1 MSNNENVNKEERA
14 SFKPTLSRTMSVN
27 VHENEYALSKPVM
40 TWAYTLDTGACNDP
54 LNGGKPSEL
63 EKIVDKK
70 RTLQIEEEEEEEVD
84 EDDEEEVKLCKY
96 GCDKKAKGG
105 FPCYSCYWKC
115 PNKWKKRQKVDEEEE
130 EEEEPEEGIGCNA
143 CYACV
148 TGGCSPCI
156 KDVNIE
162 R

>member
-1 MSNNENVNKEERA
+1 MSNIENVNKEELA

-27 VHENEYALSKPVM
+27 VHEDEYALSKSVM

-70 RTLQIEEEEEEEVD
+70 RTLQIEEEEEEE
-84 EDDEEEVKLCKY
+84 
-96 GCDKKAKGG
+96 
-105 FPCYSCYWKC
+105 
-115 PNKWKKRQKVDEEEE
+115 
-130 EEEEPEEGIGCNA
+130 EEPEEGIGCNA

-156 KDVNIE
+156 QDVNIE